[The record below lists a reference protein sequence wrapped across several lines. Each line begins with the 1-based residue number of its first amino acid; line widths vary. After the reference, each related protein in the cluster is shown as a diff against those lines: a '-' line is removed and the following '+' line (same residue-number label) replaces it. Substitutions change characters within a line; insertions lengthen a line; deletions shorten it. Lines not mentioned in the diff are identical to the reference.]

1 MSADD
6 LPASAPEGLDI
17 LAEMDAWRAT
27 HPTAT
32 LTEIEAALDERLSA
46 LRRHLL
52 SDTIAKSPLSE
63 WSELPSEQRPLCP
76 RCAVPLQPRG
86 KRRRHLR
93 SAGGDLSVERTYG
106 LCPRCGSGLFP
117 PR

>member
-1 MSADD
+1 MLADD
-6 LPASAPEGLDI
+6 VSACAPEGLDI

-32 LTEIEAALDERLSA
+32 ITEIEAALDERLST

-52 SDTIAKSPLSE
+52 SDTITKSLLSD
-63 WSELPSEQRPLCP
+63 WSELPPEQRPLCP
-76 RCAVPLQPRG
+76 TCGVSLQPRG

-93 SAGGDLSVERTYG
+93 SAGGDLTFERTYG
-106 LCPRCGSGLFP
+106 ICPRCSSGLFP